1 VWPPFL
7 TPLDV
12 GEGGLCFGAIW
23 YLYPICLYVFKHMY
37 IGWRLN
43 QCFLACYG
51 TVYECCFWHF
61 RSVHVQTVQKSQC
74 ETMMSREAVTRIGSW
89 SINGWDFRLTIWQV
103 SVYTSIERWTYLF
116 LSFCVS
122 WWRRLCAAL
131 RLHLLWFCFHFL
143 QRDLQDASESC
154 VFPLP
159 GKDDNPWFTLNHWRI
174 SSQRPY
180 DSESCTSNLYPPV
193 CLCRLIILWIY
204 SQMP

>member
-1 VWPPFL
+1 
-7 TPLDV
+7 
-12 GEGGLCFGAIW
+12 
-23 YLYPICLYVFKHMY
+23 
-37 IGWRLN
+37 
-43 QCFLACYG
+43 
-51 TVYECCFWHF
+51 
-61 RSVHVQTVQKSQC
+61 
-74 ETMMSREAVTRIGSW
+74 MMSREAVTRIGSW

-122 WWRRLCAAL
+122 CWRRLCAAL

-174 SSQRPY
+174 SRRGVRMIVRVALQT
-180 DSESCTSNLYPPV
+180 CIPPV
-193 CLCRLIILWIY
+193 CLCRLILLALVPSNRCSWLLIMGSRSFKSLFLIAHHGWAALR
-204 SQMP
+204 SLVLSHLCQPSPWNMWAKSLRAFKFACL